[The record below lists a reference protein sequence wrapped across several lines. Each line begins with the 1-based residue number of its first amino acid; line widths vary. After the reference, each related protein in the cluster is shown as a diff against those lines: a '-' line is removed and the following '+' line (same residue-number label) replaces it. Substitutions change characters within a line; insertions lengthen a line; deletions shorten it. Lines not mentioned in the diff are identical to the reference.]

1 MILEPLTACI
11 EQAKERI
18 NQHGLMLRGSEAL
31 TRYVLIDPLL
41 RALGWDTSDPK
52 LVRPEYRDT
61 GGIADYALMSGDRPA
76 ALLEAKKFGENL
88 SQAIDQALYYCFR
101 QRITYMVVSDGNQWE
116 LHDAFKRDDVDTS
129 VIKVSLQ
136 HDTTQ
141 AAALKLLHFW
151 QPNLGA
157 CSGIT
162 APPAPVAVP
171 IAPPTPAYAPPE
183 PAPAAPIHMADASLP
198 VSPYQPPAP
207 VPPTPV
213 NEAGWRPLTSISYQQ
228 GDKSPVGIRFNQADA
243 RGLKSW
249 IDAWVQ
255 VCEWAVATGR
265 LTAADCPVPRPSS
278 AGVRVIVHT
287 AAEHPPSGRNPG
299 GRGFKQP
306 RKISNGLFIETNFS
320 PSGGISNA
328 KFLLE
333 RVGVNPS
340 DVDLLFQ

>member
-18 NQHGLMLRGSEAL
+18 NQHGPLLRGSEAL

-41 RALGWDTSDPK
+41 RALGWDTSDPE

-136 HDTTQ
+136 SDTTQ

-157 CSGIT
+157 NSGIT
-162 APPAPVAVP
+162 APP
-171 IAPPTPAYAPPE
+171 TPAPTQPE
-183 PAPAAPIHMADASLP
+183 APAANLVSAS
-198 VSPYQPPAP
+198 
-207 VPPTPV
+207 
-213 NEAGWRPLTSISYQQ
+213 AGWTPLSQINPGINARRPNGLRFPGGETRTIKSWRDVLLETVNWLVKNGTLTAQQ
-228 GDKSPVGIRFNQADA
+228 LPI
-243 RGLKSW
+243 RGLGFIQSEPKSAR
-249 IDAWVQ
+249 DSRQ
-255 VCEWAVATGR
+255 VSE
-265 LTAADCPVPRPSS
+265 
-278 AGVRVIVHT
+278 GVYVNTNMGAERIVD
-287 AAEHPPSGRNPG
+287 SIRNLLNHFRINP
-299 GRGFKQP
+299 
-306 RKISNGLFIETNFS
+306 ETVELSF
-320 PSGGISNA
+320 
-328 KFLLE
+328 E
-333 RVGVNPS
+333 
-340 DVDLLFQ
+340 